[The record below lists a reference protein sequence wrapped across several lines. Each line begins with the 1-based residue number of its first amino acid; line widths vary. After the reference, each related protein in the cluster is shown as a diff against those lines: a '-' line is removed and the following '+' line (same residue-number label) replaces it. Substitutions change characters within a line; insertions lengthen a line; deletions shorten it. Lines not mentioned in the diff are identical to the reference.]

1 VPPNVLCPPLH
12 HTHSADYLLPPPLP
26 THTHHIILNTHLPP
40 PPLHHLQALLN
51 AWEEKVARQLE
62 FISELQSPTQ
72 RNSMMAV
79 SAARDSTAAAAAGL
93 RASHSRIPSFS
104 AALSAQSVEALRASL
119 TGEMVGGQQA
129 VGPVSLSR
137 SSTLNAQPPPAAA
150 AAASA
155 HLLRNSGFGSS
166 FSSASFAGGLLGGG
180 GDGGGV
186 SASAPSSPQ
195 LWDKAGGG
203 GGQGGS
209 TPVVVPHRS
218 AFTPGPGL
226 TGMGDA
232 SPGGINTPR

>member
-1 VPPNVLCPPLH
+1 
-12 HTHSADYLLPPPLP
+12 
-26 THTHHIILNTHLPP
+26 
-40 PPLHHLQALLN
+40 
-51 AWEEKVARQLE
+51 VARQLE
-62 FISELQSPTQ
+62 LISELQSPTQ

-119 TGEMVGGQQA
+119 TGEMVGAQQA
-129 VGPVSLSR
+129 VGAVPLSR
-137 SSTLNAQPPPAAA
+137 SSTLTSAAAAGPTAGSAAA

-155 HLLRNSGFGSS
+155 QFLRNSGFGSS

-180 GDGGGV
+180 GGGV
-186 SASAPSSPQ
+186 SASAPNSPQ
-195 LWDKAGGG
+195 LWDKSGGG

-232 SPGGINTPR
+232 TPGGINTPR